1 MDHSKRSEL
10 SRACDEAEGRLDTL
24 FNDVISQWDAFFVDI
39 AEAYGDACK
48 AQQDVF
54 TDIVNRM
61 ALETAQAQLLFSLI
75 VPGLLG
81 GVINGLVSQGVRVIN
96 RGVQVAANSQRE
108 AYKIGL
114 KIADGN
120 KKDSLDLA
128 KMIYGL
134 ESATNTSSD
143 RVNIIGDIYKT
154 AMADASKIVVKEA
167 NAGRSGGALAAYS
180 LQLGTPKEKVK
191 YFLQKALLDWRNDA
205 TDRKRALREA
215 VNRALDRSVT
225 AKTDNENKLSDAEL
239 LDAYS
244 AYRSHLEETARCPFI
259 VNYPVKAERE
269 KLLNLVG
276 LTRVFEVMLWIQWAK
291 ERDVPYWTEQLN
303 RLHGRSAKSSR
314 NFDLYEVFKELR
326 KLVPIQRRLIPIL
339 NIPVAGVT
347 TDLPDMASLD
357 ARVKANVSWAEIS
370 SSHLK
375 LLRPDLKPF
384 SDRYL
389 DVFKL
394 KSFADWGNKKRT
406 VLKMLLDSTS
416 SEGFNMNSMD
426 RLRACDS
433 LY

>member
-1 MDHSKRSEL
+1 MDYAKRSGL
-10 SRACDEAEGRLDTL
+10 SKACDDAEGRLDIL
-24 FNDVISQWDAFFVDI
+24 FNDVVPQWDAFFVDI
-39 AEAYGDACK
+39 GEAYGDACN
-48 AQQDVF
+48 AQQEVF
-54 TDIVNRM
+54 TDIVTRM
-61 ALETAQAQLLFSLI
+61 ALEAAQAQLLFSLV

-81 GVINGLVSQGVRVIN
+81 GVINGLVSQGVRVIS
-96 RGVQVAANSQRE
+96 RGVQVAANSQKE

-114 KIADGN
+114 KIADGD
-120 KKDSLDLA
+120 KKNSLDLA

-134 ESATNTSSD
+134 ESATNRSTD

-154 AMADASKIVVKEA
+154 ALADATKGAVKES

-180 LQLGTPKEKVK
+180 LRQGTPRDKVK
-191 YFLQKALLDWRNDA
+191 YFLKKALLDWKNEA
-205 TDRKRALREA
+205 SDRKRVLREA
-215 VNRALDRSVT
+215 VNRALEKSVT
-225 AKTDNENKLSDAEL
+225 AKSDNEIKLSDAEL

-244 AYRSHLEETARCPFI
+244 AYRSHLEETARCPLM
-259 VNYPVKAERE
+259 VNYPVMAERE
-269 KLLNLVG
+269 KLLNLNG

-291 ERDVPYWTEQLN
+291 ERDMPYWTEQLN
-303 RLHGRSAKSSR
+303 RLHGRSANTSR

-326 KLVPIQRRLIPIL
+326 KLVPIQRRLITIL
-339 NIPVAGVT
+339 NIPIAGAT

-375 LLRPDLKPF
+375 PLRRDLKPF

-394 KSFADWGNKKRT
+394 KSFAYWGNKKGT
-406 VLKMLLDSTS
+406 VLKMLLDSTL
-416 SEGFNMNSMD
+416 SEGFNMDSMD